1 MNALLPPI
9 SPPPSTLPTPSPTP
23 PTAASSPTLSPATNH
38 LPFTTP
44 IWAPGKEPLP
54 VGLSEAD
61 RPLWEQNKRMERYM
75 STAMESCIVKT
86 ALAGGA
92 GGVHSVSYIRR
103 ASILTTIKGFALG
116 SFFSLMSSSFA
127 YEDPY
132 LRSQSTLNNTQK
144 ARQIFKEM
152 GRGMWSSGKSFGKIG
167 ALFAGFECVIESV
180 SLIAL
185 FVVCPC

>member
-1 MNALLPPI
+1 M
-9 SPPPSTLPTPSPTP
+9 
-23 PTAASSPTLSPATNH
+23 
-38 LPFTTP
+38 
-44 IWAPGKEPLP
+44 
-54 VGLSEAD
+54 
-61 RPLWEQNKRMERYM
+61 
-75 STAMESCIVKT
+75 
-86 ALAGGA
+86 
-92 GGVHSVSYIRR
+92 
-103 ASILTTIKGFALG
+103 KGFALG

-180 SLIAL
+180 SLNSFLHGMPAL
-185 FVVCPC
+185 TGTHPDKVPR